1 MAVLQNCIAALPSYA
16 LHALEGP
23 CLSTLAR
30 GEDSRKS
37 ACELCGVCSCVRS
50 ARRKPFR
57 AGGFSFHW
65 YIASPV
71 FVRGGIF
78 AESENVHPQVRAQVL
93 RGFLFG
99 QTSRI
104 APNTTK
110 AETTVILMQAYM
122 RRHKHT
128 HMKRL
133 RRLSASV
140 SNPTSKSD
148 SNPWT
153 LEDGAYGCIFCT
165 NSARISFCR
174 PESQLCMCIC
184 FSACT

>member
-93 RGFLFG
+93 RGLFVWANFAYSSKHY
-99 QTSRI
+99 QSRNNCNLD
-104 APNTTK
+104 ASLHAKT
-110 AETTVILMQAYM
+110 QA
-122 RRHKHT
+122 HT
-128 HMKRL
+128 YEE
-133 RRLSASV
+133 A
-140 SNPTSKSD
+140 
-148 SNPWT
+148 
-153 LEDGAYGCIFCT
+153 
-165 NSARISFCR
+165 
-174 PESQLCMCIC
+174 
-184 FSACT
+184 